1 MGIIQGFKKV
11 TSGLIIASIVSTTL
25 VPAVTTT
32 YAQALTTLGT
42 PYNQAGQYDVT
53 VPHIVIQQIYGA
65 GLKTATDSLFSHGF
79 IELYNPTN
87 DAVDLSDWSLQYS
100 DRGTNATTGATNA
113 WEMYPLEGI
122 IPAHSSYLII
132 GKATGAEAKTLVKD
146 LTNKADLSI
155 DRFINNKGLKVA
167 LVHNTTVITE
177 TNPFD
182 NKQAGYVDLVGTGS
196 NDAGSD
202 IDGYET
208 AYPSGDLEGTSKKKT
223 IIRKLGKDN
232 DNNKNDF
239 VQVDYSSIS
248 SSLLAEVAP
257 RGTKDGAWTPAYP
270 PVEEEKPEI
279 PTDSNLGDPL
289 LDSIKIN
296 KISEY
301 KVGVTNEDGGVAEIV
316 KYNKDNGKFYLVNGS
331 TNPPSLE
338 IVSLTADESLTR
350 EKSIDVQQLAEHDGF
365 LYGDL
370 TSVNVNTVVKEVV
383 VSVAEQASDKAGKV
397 LVLDYDGKLLREYK
411 VGIQPDMIT
420 RTTDGKFIMTA
431 NEGEPRDAGI
441 DPKGSISI
449 IDTTTGNVKNLY
461 FDNPSL
467 IDDNVIIRGATD
479 ANGMIT
485 TLGSKA
491 DALHDLEPEYITISE
506 DGSYAYVALQEN
518 NAIATISMETQS
530 IISVKG
536 LGYKDLSIASN
547 ALDVVKDDKILL
559 ENVPFKGIYMPDGIA
574 SHTINGIN
582 YIFTA
587 NEGDATG
594 WDNRS
599 NESKVSDLKATL
611 VPESAAAQLLASTKT
626 YDKLEAA
633 SGMPN
638 DSIYLYGARSFSIW
652 NGSTMTQVYDSG
664 NEFERVVGQRLPQ
677 YFNVSNSNTTLDSRS
692 TKKGPEPEDV
702 KVGKVGSQVL
712 AFIGFER
719 VGGIAVYNVTDPSNA
734 HFVNYTNTRDYT
746 KGLDTDSAPEGLEFI
761 SAADSPTGKPILLVA
776 HEVGGTV
783 AVYELD
789 VTTYSFKAE
798 NYSYQQGSTVSLV
811 DQLEGVSDMATDVIW
826 ASSNTNIATVDSKGA
841 IVLLKAGNV
850 TISATSLDGYSE
862 AKTTIEVKPNN
873 NYVNPGSGETSAE
886 NNTPKVVNDS
896 ANHRSVATASF
907 NALRSTTG
915 TSIQI
920 ITNEGTIVIDKHV
933 LADLQEQLKLTGKE
947 KLEITIAS
955 GDAGLITVTSKVEGK
970 EVTLPLELSLPY
982 SLPTAS
988 SNVAGLVIY
997 KQLADGTLVEIEASE
1012 YDTTK
1017 QQIKLSDIENGKYI
1031 IVYTALSFQD
1041 VQGSDAITAIQYML
1055 ARGWINGIS
1064 EQSFDSKGELSRA
1077 QLVAI
1082 LARIA
1087 GADEQQSSST
1097 KFTDVNSNAYYA
1109 NGLNW
1114 AVNQQIVTGLS
1125 ATQFGPQQQITRE
1138 QMAVF
1143 MYRFMTQQGIVTPA
1157 TSNNSIKFED
1167 NDQISTYSQEA
1178 IQYLAEQG
1186 IIQGYATSSG
1196 NVAFKP
1202 QQALTREEGML
1213 LLYRMMQMGK

>member
-11 TSGLIIASIVSTTL
+11 TGGLIIASIVSTTL

-32 YAQALTTLGT
+32 YAQALATLGT
-42 PYNQAGQYDVT
+42 PYTEAGQYDVT
-53 VPHIVIQQIYGA
+53 VPHIVIQQLYGA

-100 DRGTNATTGATNA
+100 DRGTNATTGVTNS

-122 IPAHSSYLII
+122 IPAHSSYLIV
-132 GKATGAEAKTLVKD
+132 GKATGAEGKTLVKD
-146 LTNKADLSI
+146 LTDTADHSI

-167 LVHNTTVITE
+167 LVHNTTVLTE
-177 TNPFD
+177 VNPFD

-208 AYPSGDLEGTSKKKT
+208 AYPSGDLEGTSKKKA
-223 IIRKLGKDN
+223 IIRKLGQDN
-232 DNNKNDF
+232 DNNKQDF

-248 SSLLAEVAP
+248 SSLLAEIAP
-257 RGTKDGAWTPAYP
+257 RGTVDGEWTPTYP
-270 PVEEEKPEI
+270 PVVEVEPEV
-279 PTDSNLGDPL
+279 PADSNLGEPL
-289 LDSIKIN
+289 LDSITIN
-296 KISEY
+296 KIAEY

-316 KYNKDNGKFYLVNGS
+316 KFNKDNGKFYLVNGS

-338 IVSLTADESLTR
+338 IVALTTDEALTR

-365 LYGDL
+365 QYGDL
-370 TSVNVNTVVKEVV
+370 TSVNVNTAVKEVV

-397 LVLDYDGKLLREYK
+397 LVLNYDGELLREYE

-420 RTTDGKFIMTA
+420 RTIDGKYIMTA

-441 DPKGSISI
+441 DPKGSVSI

-461 FDNPSL
+461 FDNPAL

-479 ANGMIT
+479 ADGMIT
-485 TLGSKA
+485 TLGTKE

-518 NAIATISMETQS
+518 NAIATISMKTQS

-536 LGYKDLSIASN
+536 LGYKDLSIPSN

-559 ENVPFKGIYMPDGIA
+559 ENVPFKGMYMPDGIA
-574 SHTINGIN
+574 SHTINGVN

-599 NESKVSDLKATL
+599 NESKVSDLKTTL
-611 VPESAAAQLLASTKT
+611 DPASAAAQLLASTKT

-652 NGSTMTQVYDSG
+652 NGNTMTQVYDSG
-664 NEFERVVGQRLPQ
+664 SEFERVVGQRLPE

-702 KVGKVGSQVL
+702 KVGQVGSQVL

-746 KGLDTDSAPEGLEFI
+746 KGIDTDSAPEGLEFI
-761 SAADSPTGKPILLVA
+761 SAEDSPTGKPILLVA

-789 VTTYSFKAE
+789 VTTYSFKADS
-798 NYSYQQGSTVSLV
+798 YSYQQGAKVSLA
-811 DQLEGVSDMATDVIW
+811 DQLEGVADLETDVIW
-826 ASSNTNIATVDSKGA
+826 SSSNTNIATVDASGS
-841 IVLLKAGNV
+841 ITLRKAGTV
-850 TISATSLDGYSE
+850 TITATSQDGYSE
-862 AKTTIEVKPNN
+862 ATTTVVVKPNN
-873 NYVNPGSGETSAE
+873 SYVNPGEVETPAE
-886 NNTPKVVNDS
+886 NDKPEVVNDS
-896 ANHRSVATASF
+896 ANNRSVATAAF
-907 NALRSTTG
+907 NTLNAVTG
-915 TSIQI
+915 TSIEI
-920 ITNEGTIVIDKHV
+920 VTSEGTIALDKQA
-933 LADLQEQLKLTGKE
+933 LADLQKQLNLSGQE
-947 KLEITIAS
+947 KLEITITS
-955 GDAGLITVTSKVEGK
+955 DNAGSVTISAKVEGK
-970 EVTLPLELSLPY
+970 DVTLPIGLSLPY

-988 SNVAGLVIY
+988 SNIAGLVIY

-1012 YDTTK
+1012 YVTSK
-1017 QQIKLSDIENGKYI
+1017 QQVVLSGIENGKYVI
-1031 IVYTALSFQD
+1031 TYTELSFQD
-1041 VQGSDAITAIQYML
+1041 VHGNEVITAIQFML
-1055 ARGWINGIS
+1055 ARDWVNGVS
-1064 EQSFDSKGELSRA
+1064 EQSFAPKGELSRA
-1077 QLVAI
+1077 QLVTI
-1082 LARIA
+1082 LARMA
-1087 GADEQQSSST
+1087 GADQQQSSTT
-1097 KFTDVNSNAYYA
+1097 KFTDVKNNAYYA
-1109 NGLNW
+1109 NGLDW
-1114 AVNQQIVTGLS
+1114 AVNQQIVNGLS
-1125 ATQFGPQQQITRE
+1125 ATQFGPEQQISRE

-1143 MYRFMTQQGIVTPA
+1143 MYRFMTQQGLIKPA
-1157 TSNNSIKFED
+1157 TFSNAINFED
-1167 NDQISTYSQEA
+1167 NDQISSYSQEA
-1178 IQYLAEQG
+1178 IQYLVEQG
-1186 IIQGYATSSG
+1186 IIQGNATSSG

-1213 LLYRMMQMGK
+1213 LLYRMMQMSK

>member
-32 YAQALTTLGT
+32 YAQALATLGT
-42 PYNQAGQYDVT
+42 PYNEAGEYDVT

-87 DAVDLSDWSLQYS
+87 DDVDLSDWSLQYS
-100 DRGTNATTGATNA
+100 DRGSNATTGATNS
-113 WEMYPLEGI
+113 WEMYPLEGT

-132 GKATGAEAKTLVKD
+132 GKATGAEAKTLIKD
-146 LTNKADLSI
+146 LTDKADHSI
-155 DRFINNKGLKVA
+155 NRFINNKGLKVA
-167 LVHNTTVITE
+167 LVHNTTVLTE
-177 TNPFD
+177 INPFD
-182 NKQAGYVDLVGTGS
+182 NKQASYVDLVGSGS
-196 NDAGSD
+196 NDDGSD

-208 AYPSGDLEGTSKKKT
+208 AYPSGDLEGTSKKKA
-223 IIRKLGKDN
+223 IIRKLGQDN
-232 DNNKNDF
+232 DNNKKDF
-239 VQVDYSSIS
+239 VQLDYSSIS
-248 SSLLAEVAP
+248 STLLAEVAP
-257 RGTKDGAWTPAYP
+257 RGTVDEAWTPTYP
-270 PVEEEKPEI
+270 PAVEVEPEV
-279 PTDSNLGDPL
+279 PVDSNLGETL
-289 LDSIKIN
+289 LDSIAIN

-316 KYNKDNGKFYLVNGS
+316 KFNKDNGKFYLVNGS

-338 IVSLTADESLTR
+338 IVSLTEDEALTR
-350 EKSIDVQQLAEHDGF
+350 EKSIDVQLLAEHDGF
-365 LYGDL
+365 QYGDL
-370 TSVNVNTVVKEVV
+370 TSVNVNTIVKEVV

-397 LVLDYDGKLLREYK
+397 LVLDYDGKLLREYE

-420 RTTDGKFIMTA
+420 RTTDGKYIMTA

-441 DPKGSISI
+441 DPKGSVSI
-449 IDTTTGNVKNLY
+449 IDTTTGKVKNLY
-461 FDNPSL
+461 FDNPSI

-479 ANGMIT
+479 SNGKIT

-491 DALHDLEPEYITISE
+491 DALFDLEPEYITISE
-506 DGSYAYVALQEN
+506 DGNYAYVALQEN
-518 NAIATISMETQS
+518 NAIATISMKTQS

-536 LGYKDLSIASN
+536 LGYKDLSAPSN

-559 ENVPFKGIYMPDGIA
+559 ENVPFKGMYMPDGIA
-574 SHTINGIN
+574 SYTINGVN

-599 NESKVSDLKATL
+599 NESKVSDLKASL
-611 VPESAAAQLLASTKT
+611 DSSSAAAQFLANTKT

-652 NGSTMTQVYDSG
+652 DSSTMAQVYDSG
-664 NEFERVVGQRLPQ
+664 SEFERVVGQRLPE

-702 KVGKVGSQVL
+702 KIGKVGSQLL

-719 VGGIAVYNVTDPSNA
+719 VGGVAVYNVTEPSNA

-761 SAADSPTGKPILLVA
+761 SATDSPTRKPILLVA

-789 VTTYSFKAE
+789 VATYSFKS
-798 NYSYQQGSTVSLV
+798 NSYSYQQGATVTLV
-811 DQLEGVSDMATDVIW
+811 DQLEGVTNVDTDVVW
-826 ASSNTNIATVDSKGA
+826 SSSNTNVATVDEAGIIK
-841 IVLLKAGNV
+841 LKNAGTV
-850 TISATSLDGYSE
+850 TITATSQDGYSE
-862 AKTTIEVKPNN
+862 ATATIESKRNN
-873 NYVNPGSGETSAE
+873 SYVNNGEIETPSE
-886 NNTPKVVNDS
+886 NNKPEIVNDS
-896 ANHRSVATASF
+896 ANNRSVVTSSF
-907 NALRSTTG
+907 NTLNAITG
-915 TSIQI
+915 TSIDI
-920 ITNEGTIVIDKHV
+920 VTNEATITLDKQV
-933 LADLQEQLKLTGKE
+933 LADLQKKLSLTGTE
-947 KLEITIAS
+947 KLEIEITSDATGSITITA
-955 GDAGLITVTSKVEGK
+955 KVDGK
-970 EVTLPLELSLPY
+970 EVTLPLDVTLSY
-982 SLPTAS
+982 SLPTANS
-988 SNVAGLVIY
+988 SIAGLVIFE
-997 KQLADGTLVEIEASE
+997 QLANGKLIEIKDYNFDSI
-1012 YDTTK
+1012 K
-1017 QQIKLSDIENGKYI
+1017 QQIILPSVTNGKYMI
-1031 IVYTALSFQD
+1031 TYTDLTFSDLQGND
-1041 VQGSDAITAIQYML
+1041 VKTAIQYML
-1055 ARGWINGIS
+1055 ARNWINGVS
-1064 EQSFDSKGELSRA
+1064 EQSFAPKGELSRA
-1077 QLVAI
+1077 QLVTI

-1087 GADEQQSSST
+1087 GADQKQNSST
-1097 KFTDVNSNAYYA
+1097 KFTDINNNAYYA

-1114 AVNQQIVTGLS
+1114 AVNQQIVNGIS

-1143 MYRFMTQQGIVTPA
+1143 MYRFMMQQGFNKPT
-1157 TSNNSIKFED
+1157 TSNNEIIFED
-1167 NDQISTYSQEA
+1167 SAQIASYSFEA
-1178 IQYLAEQG
+1178 IQYLASLG

-1196 NVAFKP
+1196 NLAYKP

-1213 LLYRMMQMGK
+1213 LLYRMMQINK